1 MNCKDSANWKT
12 KNPID
17 DVRKFEL
24 IRNEALNSTRGAI
37 KDETLKLQI
46 QQVKTIHKNF
56 PQVRFYGFHKAAKE
70 FADKHYGCIW
80 DYDRCKRV
88 PDGYYFSYP
97 EAEVHPDIPWNPSI
111 FIIEIENYSRVDEER
126 TTGYFNWLSCFYFI
140 EETALF
146 VMEFNRFGEF
156 QRDIL
161 KETGDKRESVEILKE
176 LSLPNENI

>member
-70 FADKHYGCIW
+70 FADKHY
-80 DYDRCKRV
+80 
-88 PDGYYFSYP
+88 FSYP

-126 TTGYFNWLSCFYFI
+126 TTGYFNWWSFFDFI